1 MVVAKGM
8 QNDDARGRP
17 PVEGEEHF
25 QRQERRPW
33 SHWMTTL
40 FHPGHIATEESQD
53 GSDSDRYPKRSIIK
67 KLRPDMIRRMDDAP
81 KLVNPS
87 GWITAGNASSSR
99 NLGGM
104 QQATFAI
111 TEGDQRASSPNGHHG
126 LQDVEPIG
134 GVRELVSETTS
145 RGSDG

>member
-1 MVVAKGM
+1 MVVAKGV
-8 QNDDARGRP
+8 QNDDARGTTL
-17 PVEGEEHF
+17 VEGEEHF

-40 FHPGHIATEESQD
+40 FHSGHIVTEEDQD

-87 GWITAGNASSSR
+87 GWITAGNAPASR
-99 NLGGM
+99 NLGGGP
-104 QQATFAI
+104 QATSAI
-111 TEGDQRASSPNGHHG
+111 TEGDERASSPNGHHG
-126 LQDVEPIG
+126 LQEAELIG
-134 GVRELVSETTS
+134 GAREFVSETTS